1 MKRMNLLAEIASGLG
16 EWLRELA
23 ARPRYLIYAVL
34 VHIAFFTVLVMSF
47 EWTPTPVGS
56 AAPEVDIIEAVV
68 IDETRIRAE
77 QERLKQAEARK
88 TAEEARK
95 RDQLRKAEEA
105 RVREEQRLVQLKK
118 EQEAARKAAEVAEKQ
133 AAEAKKQA
141 EVAKKQVE
149 AARKAEDARRAEDA
163 RKAEEARK
171 AAETARKAADAKR
184 AEEAARQAAATRE
197 RAAREQSE
205 VDKYVVI
212 IKQKVERNWI
222 KPVQWQGLRC
232 RVRVNLIPGGDV
244 IDVKIVA
251 GSGDA
256 LFDSSVEAAVR
267 KASPL
272 PVPSASDP
280 LFDRFRELE
289 FVFNPQG

>member
-1 MKRMNLLAEIASGLG
+1 MKRPNLLAEIASGLG
-16 EWLRELA
+16 GWLRGLA
-23 ARPRYLIYAVL
+23 AQPRYLIYAVL
-34 VHIAFFTVLVMSF
+34 VHVAFFIVLVMSF
-47 EWTPTPVGS
+47 EWTPTPTGS
-56 AAPEVDIIEAVV
+56 PAPEVDIIEAVV
-68 IDETRIRAE
+68 IDETKVQQELDKLKRAE
-77 QERLKQAEARK
+77 AQQKAD
-88 TAEEARK
+88 EARK

-105 RVREEQRLVQLKK
+105 RKREEQRLTQLKQ
-118 EQEAARKAAEVAEKQ
+118 EQEEARKAAEVAEKQ

-141 EVAKKQVE
+141 ETARQQAE
-149 AARKAEDARRAEDA
+149 ATRKAEDARRAEDA

-171 AAETARKAADAKR
+171 ATETARKAAEAKK
-184 AEEAARQAAATRE
+184 AEEAARQAAAARE
-197 RAAREQSE
+197 RSAREQSE

-222 KPVQWQGLRC
+222 KPVQWQNLRC

-244 IDVKIVA
+244 INVKIVT
-251 GSGDA
+251 GSGDP

>member
-184 AEEAARQAAATRE
+184 AEEAAATRE

>member
-184 AEEAARQAAATRE
+184 AEEAAATRE

-267 KASPL
+267 KALPL

>member
-23 ARPRYLIYAVL
+23 AQPRYLIYAVL
-34 VHIAFFTVLVMSF
+34 VHVVFVTVLVMSF

-56 AAPEVDIIEAVV
+56 AAPEVDVIEAVA
-68 IDETRIRAE
+68 IDETKVR
-77 QERLKQAEARK
+77 QELEKLKQAEARK
-88 TAEEARK
+88 QADEARK

-105 RVREEQRLVQLKK
+105 RVREEQRLAQLKK
-118 EQEAARKAAEVAEKQ
+118 EQEAARKEAEAAEKQ

-141 EVAKKQVE
+141 EAAKKQAE
-149 AARKAEDARRAEDA
+149 ATRKAEDARRAEEA
-163 RKAEEARK
+163 RKAEEARQ
-171 AAETARKAADAKR
+171 AAEAARKAADAKR
-184 AEEAARQAAATRE
+184 AEEAARQAAAARE